1 MKIIQTKRTNTKF
14 SLLSFLL
21 NKKLKKKEAKICQAL
36 ADAFKQ
42 QDIERETMIQKK
54 VTA

>member
-1 MKIIQTKRTNTKF
+1 MKIIETKQTKTKF
-14 SLLSFLL
+14 SLSLSL
-21 NKKLKKKEAKICQAL
+21 KKLKKKEAKICQAL